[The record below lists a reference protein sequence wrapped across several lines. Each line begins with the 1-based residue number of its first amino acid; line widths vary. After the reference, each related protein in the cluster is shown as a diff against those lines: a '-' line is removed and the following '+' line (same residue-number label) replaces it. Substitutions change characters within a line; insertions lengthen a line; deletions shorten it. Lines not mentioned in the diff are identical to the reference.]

1 MAASLP
7 VCLLSKDTS
16 TKSWLWH
23 QSMNT
28 PSIEDLDNLYGPM
41 YDVLGLKD
49 FMMILKLILLS
60 LPSEL
65 NTHVVVWRNKPDID
79 TMSIDDLYNN
89 FKITKQ
95 ELVYEDL
102 KPIHKDD
109 LEQID
114 LKWKLA
120 LLSMRANRFLQKT
133 RKKSLSMDLTQHK
146 FEGYEPKTSKS
157 VSKDIPKELK
167 EYPDASLVKDRVLD
181 NKDCSVES
189 PVVIEKKTD
198 VPTIANV
205 NVVRPKQQEKP
216 IRKPVKYAEMYRSFE
231 HVQDNYNYH
240 QREMVVSRNNYI
252 WVNYNNSA
260 RKTHP
265 NAHKNLALRAVLMKT
280 SLRPLNTARPV
291 NTAHPKTTVNSA
303 RPISRFSKSTQS
315 TVKRPYQQR
324 TPLTNKSFSQKV
336 NTAKGK
342 FNTARLRVVNTA
354 RPRQVNIAKPNL
366 AVVMLSGYI
375 RNLIK
380 DMLPL
385 GDEQM
390 LEELLV
396 KELLKLVLLKVP
408 RRNNMYSVDMKNIV
422 LKESL
427 TCLVTKATLDESMLW
442 HRRLRHI
449 KFKNI
454 NKLVKD
460 NLVKG
465 LPSKPFKNDQTCVA
479 LLKGK
484 QHKASCIRRE
494 FSIARTPQKNGVAE
508 RRNRTLIE
516 AARTMLADS
525 KLPTTFCAEA
535 VNTACYVQNRALVVK
550 PHNKTPYELF
560 KGRTPALSFMTPFGC
575 HVTILNTID
584 HLGKFDGKAD
594 EDYFVRYSMNSTNSD
609 DFAESMNYVPVIAG
623 TNSDDF
629 ADGLPLFNT
638 SPKLSDDAGSPS
650 SCDDGKKHDEVSD
663 KESGASNELNYAF
676 ENLNTEYPDDPKM
689 PGLET
694 IVTNDDSKVEAD
706 FTNLESLIHVSPT
719 LTTRTHK
726 NHPLK
731 QVIRS
736 LNTPVQTRSKLKPT
750 NEQGFI
756 SAVYEGKTHE
766 DLNTCLFTY
775 FLSQIKPTRV
785 AKALSDPAW
794 VEAMQEELL

>member
-1 MAASLP
+1 MVLLKDAI
-7 VCLLSKDTS
+7 VLLSSLLYSKWVNNSYKVQQNTIRIVTRKKPNVEYFHVFGLLCYLTNDREGLVKMKPKADTGIFTGYS
-16 TKSWLWH
+16 ESPKE
-23 QSMNT
+23 SMNT

-95 ELVYEDL
+95 E
-102 KPIHKDD
+102 
-109 LEQID
+109 
-114 LKWKLA
+114 
-120 LLSMRANRFLQKT
+120 
-133 RKKSLSMDLTQHK
+133 HK

-484 QHKASCIRRE
+484 QHKAS
-494 FSIARTPQKNGVAE
+494 
-508 RRNRTLIE
+508 
-516 AARTMLADS
+516 
-525 KLPTTFCAEA
+525 
-535 VNTACYVQNRALVVK
+535 
-550 PHNKTPYELF
+550 
-560 KGRTPALSFMTPFGC
+560 
-575 HVTILNTID
+575 
-584 HLGKFDGKAD
+584 
-594 EDYFVRYSMNSTNSD
+594 
-609 DFAESMNYVPVIAG
+609 
-623 TNSDDF
+623 
-629 ADGLPLFNT
+629 
-638 SPKLSDDAGSPS
+638 
-650 SCDDGKKHDEVSD
+650 
-663 KESGASNELNYAF
+663 
-676 ENLNTEYPDDPKM
+676 
-689 PGLET
+689 
-694 IVTNDDSKVEAD
+694 
-706 FTNLESLIHVSPT
+706 
-719 LTTRTHK
+719 
-726 NHPLK
+726 
-731 QVIRS
+731 
-736 LNTPVQTRSKLKPT
+736 
-750 NEQGFI
+750 
-756 SAVYEGKTHE
+756 
-766 DLNTCLFTY
+766 
-775 FLSQIKPTRV
+775 
-785 AKALSDPAW
+785 
-794 VEAMQEELL
+794 